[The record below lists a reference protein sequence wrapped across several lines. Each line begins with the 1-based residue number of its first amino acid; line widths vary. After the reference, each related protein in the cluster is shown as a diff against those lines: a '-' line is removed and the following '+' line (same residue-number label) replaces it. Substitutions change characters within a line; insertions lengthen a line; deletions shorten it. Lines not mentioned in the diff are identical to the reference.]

1 MHQNLATA
9 TQSLVDKAIGY
20 AEVLF
25 HVLLWLVVNVQ
36 VQVLEVVV
44 SLGVGLASDI
54 QNVRDTLLDQL
65 TRFKS
70 TLEGSHEDSSVNL
83 EKADI
88 TNGLLAVDIA
98 GAEVDVREAATSDL
112 TLLISIALTVIFL
125 SAARLLLIDGNAAEA
140 RITLHRLQL

>member
-1 MHQNLATA
+1 M
-9 TQSLVDKAIGY
+9 
-20 AEVLF
+20 
-25 HVLLWLVVNVQ
+25 Q

-98 GAEVDVREAATSDL
+98 GTEVDVREAATSDL
-112 TLLISIALTVIFL
+112 ILLISVALTVIFL

-140 RITLHRLQL
+140 RITLHRLQLYQSRRC